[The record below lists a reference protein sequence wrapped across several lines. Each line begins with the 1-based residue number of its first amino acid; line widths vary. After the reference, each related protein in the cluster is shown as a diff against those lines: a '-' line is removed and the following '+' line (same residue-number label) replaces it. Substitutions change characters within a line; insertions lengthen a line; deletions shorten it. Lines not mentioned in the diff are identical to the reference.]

1 MLRVS
6 EANSEWFWHLWTGPT
21 TRLPGE
27 PFALPPG
34 VPLRAQEHFVREPSP
49 VDSND
54 NELRGRPRVANDI
67 THRNV
72 NVARVSVHSNEPPS
86 S

>member
-54 NELRGRPRVANDI
+54 YGIPDEWRVADDI

-72 NVARVSVHSNEPPS
+72 NVGPVSFHRQEPPP
-86 S
+86 